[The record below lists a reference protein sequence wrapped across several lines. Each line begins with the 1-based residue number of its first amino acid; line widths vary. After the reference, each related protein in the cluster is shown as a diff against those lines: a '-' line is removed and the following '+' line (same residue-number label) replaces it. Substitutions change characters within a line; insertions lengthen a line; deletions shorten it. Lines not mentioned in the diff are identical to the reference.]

1 MRVSSALILV
11 ATFSVAGLGAYL
23 AARAGATFIEQR
35 SEIDVRFALD
45 ENQLGWA
52 EVQSNGLRV
61 ELSGTAPDEAQR
73 FRAIS
78 QAGRIV
84 DAARVIDRMQVE
96 DMATLAAPRFS
107 VEILRNESGISLIGL
122 IPAEINREDISTAIE
137 ELAPE
142 AEVADLL
149 ESADY
154 PTPDG
159 FDTALSFSLDALSQ
173 LPRSKISVDAD
184 GVAITAISESTEDKR
199 RLETDIARA
208 KPNNIRLALDISA
221 PRPVITPFTARFL
234 IDADG
239 ARFDACSADSDIAR
253 ARILSAARNAG
264 LEGQVNC
271 TLGLGVPTTRWADG
285 VAMGIEAVTELG
297 GGTITFADAEVTL
310 TALEGTDEG
319 LFDRVAGELKTALPD
334 VFSLSTVL
342 PRSDAQSGEGP
353 PEFVATLSPEGQ
365 VQLRGRLPSDLVRGV
380 AENFAQARF
389 GIGKVYVATRN
400 VDNLPDGWPV
410 RVLAGIE
417 ALSELNN
424 GAVIVQPDLVTV
436 RGDTGNVDARSAVS
450 RLLSD
455 KLEEGA
461 RFEIFIEY
469 KEALDP
475 IASLPTV
482 DECVRDIKRIGTE
495 QKITFEPGSAV
506 VDATARPTL
515 DSIATVFRDCEML
528 DFEIE
533 IGGHTDSQGSEG
545 GNQRISEQRAQAVL
559 EELLQRGVKSLQLTA
574 VGYGEAQ
581 PIADNETEE
590 GREANRRIEFKR
602 VYLAPPAIREAE
614 PTDDAETETSETEAT
629 DEQN

>member
-1 MRVSSALILV
+1 MRLSSALILV
-11 ATFSVAGLGAYL
+11 ATFGAAGLGAFL
-23 AARAGATFIEQR
+23 AASTGATFIEQR

-45 ENQLGWA
+45 ENQLSWA

-61 ELSGTAPDEAQR
+61 ELTGTAPDEAQR

-78 QAGRIV
+78 TAGRIV

-96 DMATLAAPRFS
+96 DMAALAAPRFS

-122 IPAEINREDISTAIE
+122 IPTEINREDISQAIT
-137 ELAPE
+137 ELAPDTP
-142 AEVADLL
+142 VTDLL

-159 FDTALSFSLDALSQ
+159 FDVALSFSFDALAQ
-173 LPRSKISVDAD
+173 LPRSKISVSED
-184 GVAITAISESTEDKR
+184 GVEITAISESTEDKR

-208 KPNNIRLALDISA
+208 KPNDVRLAMEISA

-239 ARFDACSADSDIAR
+239 ARFDTCSADNEPSRDRILAAAR
-253 ARILSAARNAG
+253 AAG
-264 LEGQVNC
+264 LEGQIDCV
-271 TLGLGVPTTRWADG
+271 LGLGVPTPQWGNG
-285 VAMGIEAVTELG
+285 VALGIESLTELG
-297 GGTITFADAEVTL
+297 GGSITFADADVTL
-310 TALEGTDEG
+310 AALEGTDEG
-319 LFDRVAGELKTALPD
+319 LFDRVAGELNTALPE
-334 VFSLSTVL
+334 VFSLTAVL
-342 PRSDAQSGEGP
+342 PKSDANNGDGP
-353 PEFVATLSPEGQ
+353 PEFIATLSPEGQ

-380 AENFAQARF
+380 TENFAQARF
-389 GIGKVYVATRN
+389 GIDKVYVATRN

-410 RVLAGIE
+410 RVLAALE
-417 ALSELNN
+417 ALSELAN

-436 RGDTGNVDARSAVS
+436 RGDTGNVDARAAIS

-455 KLEEGA
+455 KLGEGA
-461 RFEIFIEY
+461 RFEIFVTY

-482 DECVRDIKRIGTE
+482 DECVGDIKRIGTE
-495 QKITFEPGSAV
+495 QKITFEPSSAV
-506 VDATARPTL
+506 VDASARPTL
-515 DSIATVFRDCEML
+515 DAISAVFEECDVL

-533 IGGHTDSQGSEG
+533 IGGHTDSQGSEE

-559 EELLQRGVKSLQLTA
+559 EQLLQRGVSTLKLTA
-574 VGYGEAQ
+574 VGYGETS

-590 GREANRRIEFKR
+590 GRESNRRIEFKR
-602 VYLAPPAIREAE
+602 VFLAPNREEA
-614 PTDDAETETSETEAT
+614 PSDATETEETEAT
-629 DEQN
+629 DE

>member
-1 MRVSSALILV
+1 MRVSSALILI
-11 ATFSVAGLGAYL
+11 ATFGAAGVGAF
-23 AARAGATFIEQR
+23 AAANMGATFIEQR

-45 ENQLGWA
+45 ENQLSWA

-61 ELSGTAPDEAQR
+61 ELTGTAPDEAQR

-78 QAGRIV
+78 TAGRIV

-96 DMATLAAPRFS
+96 DMAALAAPRFS

-122 IPAEINREDISTAIE
+122 IPAEINREEISLAIE
-137 ELAPE
+137 ELAPDT
-142 AEVADLL
+142 AVTDLL

-159 FDTALSFSLDALSQ
+159 FDLALSFSFDALAQ
-173 LPRSKISVDAD
+173 LPRSKISVSEDS
-184 GVAITAISESTEDKR
+184 VAITAISESTEDKR
-199 RLETDIARA
+199 QLETAIARA
-208 KPNNIRLALDISA
+208 KPTDLRLALDISA

-239 ARFDACSADSDIAR
+239 ARFDACSADNESTR
-253 ARILSAARNAG
+253 NRILAAARSAG

-271 TLGLGVPTTRWADG
+271 VLGLGVPSPQWGEG
-285 VAMGIEAVTELG
+285 VARGIEAVTELG
-297 GGTITFADAEVTL
+297 GGSITFADAEVTL
-310 TALEGTDEG
+310 AALEGTDEG
-319 LFDRVAGELKTALPD
+319 LFDRVAGELKTALPE
-334 VFSLSTVL
+334 VFSLTAVL
-342 PRSDAQSGEGP
+342 PKTDANDGDGP
-353 PEFVATLSPEGQ
+353 PEFIATLSPEGQ

-380 AENFAQARF
+380 TENFAQARF
-389 GIGKVYVATRN
+389 GIDKVYVATRN
-400 VDNLPDGWPV
+400 VDNLPEGWPV
-410 RVLAGIE
+410 RVLAGLE
-417 ALSELNN
+417 ALSELAN

-436 RGDTGNVDARSAVS
+436 RGDTGNIDARAAIA

-461 RFEIFIEY
+461 RFEIFVEY

-482 DECVRDIKRIGTE
+482 DECVADIKRIGTE

-506 VDATARPTL
+506 VDVSARPTL
-515 DSIATVFRDCEML
+515 DSLASVFEECDVL

-533 IGGHTDSQGSEG
+533 IGGHTDSQGSEE

-559 EELLQRGVKSLQLTA
+559 EQLLQRGVSTLKLTA
-574 VGYGEAQ
+574 AGYGETS

-590 GREANRRIEFKR
+590 GRESNRRIEFKR
-602 VYLAPPAIREAE
+602 VFLAPNRSDTSAEEAAQS
-614 PTDDAETETSETEAT
+614 DTETTETEAT
-629 DEQN
+629 DE

>member
-11 ATFSVAGLGAYL
+11 ATFGVAGAGSYL
-23 AARAGATFIEQR
+23 AAHYGATLIEER
-35 SEIDVRFALD
+35 SEIDVRFAFD
-45 ENQLGWA
+45 ENDLGWA

-78 QAGRIV
+78 TAGRIV

-96 DMATLAAPRFS
+96 DMADLAAPRFS

-122 IPAEINREDISTAIE
+122 IPSEINREDISDAIA
-137 ELAPE
+137 ELAPD
-142 AEVADLL
+142 ATVTDLL

-159 FDTALSFSLDALSQ
+159 FDLALSFSLDALSR
-173 LPRSKISVDAD
+173 LPRSKISVDED
-184 GVAITAISESTEDKR
+184 GVDVTAISESADDKR
-199 RLETDIARA
+199 RLEAELARA
-208 KPNNIRLALDISA
+208 KPSDMRLQMEISA

-234 IDADG
+234 IDPDG
-239 ARFDACSADSDIAR
+239 PRFDACSADSEAGRDRILEAAR
-253 ARILSAARNAG
+253 AAG
-264 LEGQVNC
+264 LEGPVTC
-271 TLGLGVPTTRWADG
+271 VVGLGVPTTRWGEG
-285 VAMGIEAVTELG
+285 VAMGIEALTKLG
-297 GGTITFADAEVTL
+297 GGSVTFADAEVTL
-310 TALEGTDEG
+310 AALEGTEEG
-319 LFDRVAGELKTALPD
+319 LFDRVAGELKTDLPD
-334 VFSLSTVL
+334 VFSLTTVL
-342 PRSDAQSGEGP
+342 PKTDANEGDGP
-353 PEFVATLSPEGQ
+353 PEFTATLSPEGQ

-400 VDNLPDGWPV
+400 VENLPDGWPV
-410 RVLAGIE
+410 RVLAGVE
-417 ALSELNN
+417 ALSELAH

-436 RGDTGNVDARSAVS
+436 RGDTGNLAARSEIA

-455 KLEEGA
+455 KLGEGA
-461 RFEIFIEY
+461 RFEIFVDY

-482 DECVRDIKRIGTE
+482 DECVADIKRIGTE

-506 VDATARPTL
+506 VDASARPAL
-515 DSIATVFRDCEML
+515 DALANVFSECEEL

-545 GNQRISEQRAQAVL
+545 GNQRISEERAQAVQ
-559 EELLQRGVKSLQLTA
+559 EELLQRGVKTLQLTA
-574 VGYGEAQ
+574 VGYGETQ

-590 GREANRRIEFKR
+590 GREANRRIDFKR
-602 VYLAPPAIREAE
+602 VYLAPAAVRAPE
-614 PTDDAETETSETEAT
+614 PSEDAETDTSQTEAT